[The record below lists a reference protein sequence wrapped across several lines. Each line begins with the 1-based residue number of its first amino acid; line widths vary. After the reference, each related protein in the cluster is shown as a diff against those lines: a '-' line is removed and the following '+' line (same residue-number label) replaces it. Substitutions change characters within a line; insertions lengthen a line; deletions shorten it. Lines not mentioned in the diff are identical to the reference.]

1 MSVEFIAYK
10 GMKFIIE
17 WYYNC
22 QGKSNAY
29 DFYCRLSMQEKIK
42 LLRLFKRIGDD
53 GKIKDK
59 TKFNY
64 EGNQIFA
71 FKPQPQRFLCFFY
84 EGKKIIVTNG
94 FDKKQQKLPKNEK
107 NRALP
112 NKKDYEHRVII
123 GQYYE

>member
-1 MSVEFIAYK
+1 
-10 GMKFIIE
+10 MKFIIE

-71 FKPQPQRFLCFFY
+71 FKPQPQRFLCFFMR
-84 EGKKIIVTNG
+84 ER
-94 FDKKQQKLPKNEK
+94 KL
-107 NRALP
+107 L
-112 NKKDYEHRVII
+112 
-123 GQYYE
+123 